1 MYSRTANTSLTPKD
15 KAKMEQL
22 KQKITFTDVSC
33 GVSAVCVCVCV
44 CVCVVPCARAHVLC
58 FVQMLVFVC
67 CVVLCGVLVRT
78 LCYVALLCVSADV
91 CVVCY

>member
-1 MYSRTANTSLTPKD
+1 
-15 KAKMEQL
+15 MEQL
-22 KQKITFTDVSC
+22 KQKMTFTDVSC
-33 GVSAVCVCVCV
+33 VVSDV
-44 CVCVVPCARAHVLC
+44 CVCVVPCARARVLC

-67 CVVLCGVLVRT
+67 CVVWCGVLVHI